1 MKKIIIGIIAV
12 LILCIGGL
20 YIRYLYILNT
30 NYKIVASN
38 KVDNINLNTS
48 TNGNNI
54 SNINNANTSNL
65 NKGNSETSNNVNN
78 NYTDK
83 QTESTGGVI
92 ELVNENQNEKNL
104 RTVIVKNTTGRKISD
119 NELSNYMRYWMSVG
133 QLNCLG
139 VYSYENTL
147 WGKAWINEV
156 SSSDLIT
163 AFIQANGEEALKKD
177 ITANEFNNAVMRL
190 DNIVESQ
197 PIPFTKSQIKEVLAN
212 LMEQEYGKDKIAKIV
227 YSNPW
232 YKVYTEPYNKKST
245 PIYVDMYTGY
255 ATGA

>member
-1 MKKIIIGIIAV
+1 MKKIIIGILAV

-30 NYKIVASN
+30 NYKMVASN
-38 KVDNINLNTS
+38 KIDNINLNT
-48 TNGNNI
+48 GNK
-54 SNINNANTSNL
+54 SNLNNSNTSNL
-65 NKGNSETSNNVNN
+65 NEGNSESSNEINN
-78 NYTDK
+78 NSTYN
-83 QTESTGGVI
+83 QTENTSGVI
-92 ELVNENQNEKNL
+92 ELVNENQNGKNL
-104 RTVIVKNTTGRKISD
+104 KTVIVKNTTGRKIPY
-119 NELSNYMRYWMSVG
+119 NKLSNYMRYWMSVG

-139 VYSYENTL
+139 VYSYEDTL

-177 ITANEFNNAVMRL
+177 ITANEFNNAVMKL
-190 DNIVESQ
+190 NNIVESQ
-197 PIPFTKSQIKEVLAN
+197 PIPFTKSQIKQVLAN

-232 YKVYTEPYNKKST
+232 YEVYTEPYNKKST